1 MKVFFHV
8 QHLLGIGHDRRAA
21 LIARALAAGGAR
33 VTVARGGHPVP
44 GVDYGGA
51 EVVQLPAARAAD
63 ATFKVLLDDS
73 GRPINDAWRAAR
85 AAATLAAFTR
95 AEPDVLLVESF
106 PFGRRAFRFEML
118 PLFEA
123 ARARGI
129 PIAVSVRDILVGQAD
144 PQRLEEVVATVER
157 FVDAVLVHGDPG
169 LIPFAATFPAAGR
182 IAGRIH
188 YTGYVAAP
196 APESAPESV
205 DSGDGAGEVVV
216 SVGGGAVGLPL
227 LRAALLARPLT
238 PLRDA
243 PWRLL
248 AGPDVP
254 EDAVRALAADAPP
267 GVTVERARPDFPAL
281 LRRCRLSVSQAG
293 YNTVLD
299 LLQAGCRAVVV
310 PFADAGQTE
319 QALRARLLE
328 ERGRLTVVDEA
339 GLTPESLAAGIA
351 RALAAPPPPPPM
363 PLRLDG
369 AAESARLLAAL
380 PYDWVALRVELD
392 AWAAAGRTATLW
404 WRDDDAVEPTPQLTR
419 LTALAA
425 RTGVPLALAV
435 VPAHATAALAE
446 VVAGAPGVSVLQHG
460 WAHAN
465 HAAPG
470 EKKIELGGTRPT
482 DPVLAELAE
491 GRARLAAL
499 FGARFVPALVPPWN
513 RIAPAVAERLT
524 AFGFTGLSTFTPR
537 TSPFQ
542 VNTHVDP
549 MDWRNGG
556 RFAGE
561 AAAVRAA
568 LAHLRAR
575 RLGTADPDE
584 PTGLLTHHLAMDEAT
599 WAFVERLL
607 EEMRGHPAVRWVGA
621 EEIFPG
627 DSLRDRRDDYR

>member
-1 MKVFFHV
+1 MRVFFHV

-21 LIARALAAGGAR
+21 LIARALVAGGAR

-51 EVVQLPAARAAD
+51 EVVQLPPARAAD

-73 GRPINDAWRAAR
+73 GRPVGEAWRAAR
-85 AAATLAAFTR
+85 AAATLAAFAR

-118 PLFEA
+118 PLFAA
-123 ARARGI
+123 ARGRGI
-129 PIAVSVRDILVGQAD
+129 PVAVSVRDILVGQAD
-144 PQRLEEVVATVER
+144 PKRLDEVVATVER
-157 FVDAVLVHGDPG
+157 FVDAVLVHGDPA
-169 LIPFAATFPAAGR
+169 LIPFAATFPAAER
-182 IAGRIH
+182 IAERIH

-196 APESAPESV
+196 AS
-205 DSGDGAGEVVV
+205 DLMDGRDGAGEVLV

-227 LRAALLARPLT
+227 LRAALHARPLT

-328 ERGRLTVVDEA
+328 DRGRLTVVDEA

-351 RALAAPPPPPPM
+351 HALAAPPPAPM

-380 PYDWVALRVELD
+380 PHGWPLGWEALRAELD
-392 AWAAAGRTATLW
+392 AWAAAGRTATFW
-404 WRDDDAVEPTPQLTR
+404 WRDDDAVEPTPQLAR

-435 VPAHATAALAE
+435 VPAHAAAALAE
-446 VVAGAPGVSVLQHG
+446 VVAVAPGVTVLQHG
-460 WAHAN
+460 WAHTS
-465 HAAPG
+465 HAGPG
-470 EKKIELGGTRPT
+470 EKRIELGGTRSA
-482 DPVLAELAE
+482 DAVLADLVE
-491 GRARLAAL
+491 GRARLTAL

-513 RIAPAVAERLT
+513 RIARPVAERLT

-537 TSPFQ
+537 TSLFQ

-561 AAAVRAA
+561 AAALRAA

-584 PTGLLTHHLAMDEAT
+584 PTGLLTHHLVMDEAT
-599 WAFVERLL
+599 WAFAERFL
-607 EEMRGHPAVRWVGA
+607 EETRAHPAVRWVGA
-621 EEIFPG
+621 VEIFPRG
-627 DSLRDRRDDYR
+627 GLHVAPDAHT